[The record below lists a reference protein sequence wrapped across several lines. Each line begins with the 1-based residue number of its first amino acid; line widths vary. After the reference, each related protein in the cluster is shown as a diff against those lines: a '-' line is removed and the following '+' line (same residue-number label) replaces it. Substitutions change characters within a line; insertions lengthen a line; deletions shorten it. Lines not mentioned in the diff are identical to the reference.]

1 MLLFLGVRTGLVVA
15 SLVPAMVMA
24 LFVMGALGIGLDQMS
39 LAALIIALGMLVDN
53 AILTTESIM
62 VQMAGGRR
70 PIEAAV
76 ASARE
81 PWPMPC
87 AARRWT
93 CRTGRRGR
101 SGEKIVLRTIRQA
114 YRGAEFEDLVP
125 WTWADG
131 SRPRLGDVA
140 TVVDGFEE
148 TDQYA
153 RFDVEPTMLVS
164 EFRTGDQSA
173 IEIATL
179 ASEYVAEAEARLPE
193 GHLADRLAERR
204 RVAEHPASL
213 MLRSGF
219 AGFALVLLVLALFL
233 ELRLAFWVSLGPR
246 SRSWAPSRCT
256 SGLGRLRQRALAV
269 RLRPRARNRR
279 RRRDHRRREHLPAP

>member
-1 MLLFLGVRTGLVVA
+1 MLLFLGVRTRLVVA

-39 LAALIIALGMLVDN
+39 LAALIIAFGMLVDN

-125 WTWADG
+125 WTWGGREPAAARG
-131 SRPRLGDVA
+131 RGDRRGRVRGNGPVRA
-140 TVVDGFEE
+140 V
-148 TDQYA
+148 
-153 RFDVEPTMLVS
+153 
-164 EFRTGDQSA
+164 
-173 IEIATL
+173 
-179 ASEYVAEAEARLPE
+179 
-193 GHLADRLAERR
+193 RR
-204 RVAEHPASL
+204 RANDA
-213 MLRSGF
+213 
-219 AGFALVLLVLALFL
+219 
-233 ELRLAFWVSLGPR
+233 
-246 SRSWAPSRCT
+246 
-256 SGLGRLRQRALAV
+256 GLGVPDRGPERDRDRHAGKRV
-269 RLRPRARNRR
+269 RRGGGGAPPRGASR
-279 RRRDHRRREHLPAP
+279 

>member
-1 MLLFLGVRTGLVVA
+1 MVA

-93 CRTGRRGR
+93 FRTGRRGR
-101 SGEKIVLRTIRQA
+101 SGEKKIVLRTIRQA

-179 ASEYVAEAEARLPE
+179 ASEYVAGGGGAPPR
-193 GHLADRLAERR
+193 G
-204 RVAEHPASL
+204 AS
-213 MLRSGF
+213 R
-219 AGFALVLLVLALFL
+219 
-233 ELRLAFWVSLGPR
+233 
-246 SRSWAPSRCT
+246 
-256 SGLGRLRQRALAV
+256 
-269 RLRPRARNRR
+269 
-279 RRRDHRRREHLPAP
+279 